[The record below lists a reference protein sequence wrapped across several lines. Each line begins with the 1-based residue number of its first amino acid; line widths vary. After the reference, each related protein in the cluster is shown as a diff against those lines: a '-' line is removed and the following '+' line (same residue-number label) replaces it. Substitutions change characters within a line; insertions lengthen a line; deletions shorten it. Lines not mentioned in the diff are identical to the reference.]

1 MPNLGEH
8 YDDAGGQ
15 YLPEG
20 DHLVTVKSARFFT
33 YHSGNEGVEFVLAD
47 KRGREIKVAF
57 SRLGTALWM
66 IASFAKACGLT
77 REQCNAFDTDNLGA
91 YQRYLVGRAVNVTVV
106 KGAVNPSTGKQ
117 YSEVDK
123 DHRAWWP
130 ADIEREAEPA
140 TAKAPM
146 PSAVNPATA
155 ANSTAP
161 STAAGETSDDC
172 PF

>member
-20 DHLVTVKSARFFT
+20 DHLVTVKSVRFFT
-33 YHSGNEGVEFVLAD
+33 YNSGNEGVEFVLAD

-66 IASFAKACGLT
+66 LASFAKACGMT
-77 REQCNAFDTDNLGA
+77 REQSNAFDTDNLGA
-91 YQRYLVGRAVNVTVV
+91 YQRYLVGRAVNVAVI

-123 DHRAWWP
+123 DNRAWWP
-130 ADIEREAEPA
+130 ADIEREVTTPA
-140 TAKAPM
+140 QAAM
-146 PSAVNPATA
+146 PAAVNPATA

-161 STAAGETSDDC
+161 STAAGGLDDDI